1 MTKKDFNEL
10 FNKALEIAFEAHK
23 GQVDKGGQA
32 YIMHPI
38 RVSQKCKSPEAKI
51 VALLHD
57 VIEDCPMTA
66 SDLTKK
72 GIPQNLVDEIVL
84 LSHDKEKSYYSY
96 IAGICGSETAKEVK
110 LSDLEDN
117 MNLLRIHGELTEKDF
132 ARLQQYK
139 KSYAFLND
147 EK

>member
-1 MTKKDFNEL
+1 MLKKISVRTHHGYL
-10 FNKALEIAFEAHK
+10 
-23 GQVDKGGQA
+23 
-32 YIMHPI
+32 Y
-38 RVSQKCKSPEAKI
+38 
-51 VALLHD
+51 
-57 VIEDCPMTA
+57 CPVTA

-84 LSHDKEKSYYSY
+84 LSHDKEKSYDNY
-96 IAGICGSETAKEVK
+96 IAGICGSKTAKEVK

-117 MNLLRIHGELTEKDF
+117 MNLLRIHGELSEKDF